1 MDAILT
7 IIIPA
12 YNEAESLPLV
22 LPPLIKYC
30 TEENW
35 KIIIVNDGSADKSDE
50 VLANFSMEPIL
61 KVVNHKVNRG
71 YGGAI
76 KTGIENTSTKYCVT
90 FDADGQH
97 QMASL
102 KKILSKMQSSDADMI
117 VGNRI
122 GSQSSGLFR
131 ETGKWIIR
139 QIAKFLMPIKI
150 DDINSGL
157 KMYDTQLAQKYIA
170 LCPNSMAYSDI
181 ITLIFISQKHLVLE
195 EKIEVSKRVAGK
207 STIGVKTAFQ
217 TVMEIINILML
228 FNPLKIFIP
237 LSISFFL
244 LTTMWE
250 LPLLIKGNGLSV
262 GSLFG
267 YVFSFVIFLLGL
279 IAEQLGL
286 IRKLI
291 INKHE

>member
-1 MDAILT
+1 MESILT

-22 LPPLIKYC
+22 LPPLIQYC
-30 TEENW
+30 REENW
-35 KIIIVNDGSADKSDE
+35 KIIVVNDGSSDASDD
-50 VLANFSMEPIL
+50 VLGNFTSEPIL
-61 KVVNHKVNRG
+61 KIVKHKVNRG

-76 KTGIENTSTKYCVT
+76 KTGIENVETKYCVT

-97 QMASL
+97 QMTGL
-102 KKILSKMQSSDADMI
+102 KKILAKMQLSDADMV

-122 GSQSSGLFR
+122 GSQSSGAFR
-131 ETGKWIIR
+131 ETGKWVIR

-157 KMYDTQLAQKYIA
+157 KMYDTRLAQKYIA

-217 TVMEIINILML
+217 TVIEIINILML

-244 LTTMWE
+244 LTTIWE

-267 YVFSFVIFLLGL
+267 YVFSFVVFLLGL

-291 INKHE
+291 ISKHE